1 MPLFD
6 RTQVLNRLMKYL
18 GAGQDALSARLIPEL
33 WHKAISV
40 SQIQTFEQEISI
52 EGFYSIFNPFAKQSQ
67 AVNRLLAGCHSVVLL
82 IATLGPDL
90 EKTSKIHL
98 DQHQLFPAYVLD
110 RMGSFIVESAM
121 RNLNQQISRLYKKKG
136 ESCTIRYSPGYQDFD
151 LACQKIFVRLA
162 QAELPVLIIEPNGC
176 LKPEKTITAIKG
188 VYRA

>member
-6 RTQVLNRLMKYL
+6 KAQMPNGLMKYL
-18 GAGQDALSARLIPEL
+18 GAGQDALSVNHIPEL
-33 WHKAISV
+33 WHKAITL
-40 SQIQTFEQEISI
+40 SQIQTFEHEIST
-52 EGFYSIFNPFAKQSQ
+52 GDFYSIFTPFAQNSQ
-67 AVNRLLAGCHSVVLL
+67 AVNRLLTGCHSVVLL
-82 IATLGPDL
+82 ITTLGPDL

-98 DQHQLFPAYVLD
+98 DQHQLFPAYILD

-121 RNLNQQISRLYKKKG
+121 RNLNQQINRSYKKKD

-151 LACQKIFVRLA
+151 LACQKVFVQLA

-188 VYRA
+188 VYQA